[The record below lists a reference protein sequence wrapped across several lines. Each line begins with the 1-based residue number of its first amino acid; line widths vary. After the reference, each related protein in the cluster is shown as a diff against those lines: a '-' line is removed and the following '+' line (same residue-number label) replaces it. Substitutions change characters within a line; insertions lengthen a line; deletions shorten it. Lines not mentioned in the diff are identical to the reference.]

1 MSENS
6 LSIKELLRLAAEKFE
21 SGDMLCAK
29 AACDQIIASEPT
41 QPHALN
47 FLALIARQ
55 IKKWGKAEEIARFG
69 CDKNPQ
75 NAQLTNTL
83 GLIMLDQRR
92 LAEAEVEFRRSHV
105 LKPDRPEFLGNLGVT
120 LQAKGRWEEARDVFT
135 AALNLNPHFVPALA
149 GRATAATDLGLYED
163 AQSDIQLAE
172 SLNPNDLELLN
183 SIARLALCRGDL
195 DEAYAAFDR
204 TVSLSP
210 NVADAR
216 VNRGLVRVLQG
227 RISEGWE
234 DYCMRRA
241 RRWGRPSNRHL
252 DLPGWKGESLA
263 GKRVLVWSELGLGEV
278 IMCTS
283 LIKELAAEAHQII
296 LEVDPRLVELFSRS
310 LSNVTV
316 IPEETPANS
325 KIQSTLPDVQIPIIE
340 LVGYRGAD
348 SATREPKPA
357 YLKPHA
363 SNVAVLKEKYLTEV
377 PGQPLVGLSWGSPEA
392 TSVRQK
398 SIAAEW
404 WAPVLRTPGV
414 TFVNLQYGE
423 ARQELNEIAT
433 QYGATL
439 LDDPSVDPAG
449 SLSPFADQCAALDL
463 VITVSNTT
471 AHISGA
477 IGQETWVL
485 VPPLGLGSMWFWFVD
500 RATSPWYPAV
510 KLWRRE
516 MNKDEAFVADIAD
529 RLQQW
534 AADRN

>member
-1 MSENS
+1 MSDAP
-6 LSIKELLRLAAEKFE
+6 IQITDLLAVAQEKFE
-21 SGDMLCAK
+21 SGDMPSSK
-29 AACDQIIASEPT
+29 SACDQIIAVEPT
-41 QPHALN
+41 QPQALN

-69 CDKNPQ
+69 CAKNPQ
-75 NAQLTNTL
+75 SAQLTNTL

-92 LAEAEVEFRRSHV
+92 LAEAEVEFRRSHA

-120 LQAKGRWEEARDVFT
+120 LQAMGRWEGAREVFT
-135 AALNLNPHFVPALA
+135 AALNLNAHFVPALA

-183 SIARLALCRGDL
+183 SIARLALSQGDL
-195 DEAYAAFDR
+195 DGAYTAFDR

-210 NVADAR
+210 NVADSRA
-216 VNRGLVRVLQG
+216 NRGLVRLLQG
-227 RISEGWE
+227 RINEGWE
-234 DYCMRRA
+234 DYGMRRA

-252 DLPGWKGESLA
+252 EMPGWKGEPLA
-263 GKRVLVWSELGLGEV
+263 GKRILVWSELGLGEV

-283 LIKELAAEAHQII
+283 LIKELKEEVQQVI
-296 LEVDPRLVELFSRS
+296 LEIDPRLVDLFSRS
-310 LSNVTV
+310 LPGVTV
-316 IPEETPANS
+316 VPEETPANT
-325 KIQSTLPDVQIPIIE
+325 KIQKAAPDVQAPIIE
-340 LVGYRGAD
+340 LVGYRG
-348 SATREPKPA
+348 SGSRNGESKPA
-357 YLKPHA
+357 YLKPDR
-363 SNVAVLKEKYLTEV
+363 SNAAALKAKYLAEA
-377 PGQPLVGLSWGSPEA
+377 PDQPLVGLSWGSPKA

-398 SIAAEW
+398 SIAAEC

-423 ARQELNEIAT
+423 ARQELNELAS
-433 QYGATL
+433 QYGTTL
-439 LDDPSVDPAG
+439 LDDSTVDPAG
-449 SLSPFADQCAALDL
+449 ALSPVADQCAALDL

-510 KLWRRE
+510 RLWRRE
-516 MNKDEAFVADIAD
+516 MNKDNAFLADIAE

-534 AADRN
+534 VADRN